1 MVKKIWKFFYFSK
14 MFQTPPEKI
23 LGILNPLETPKN
35 PYISKNQI
43 FPLNPPHLDSNVA
56 FAIIYIWYV
65 INWDLVYISHYKGAQ
80 NRFRGEPS
88 ENLGKMTGGGEK
100 KLRKKSWEK
109 WEIEKFHRKC
119 TMYVQSTTN
128 VPFEVKTSMDT
139 VGHRIV
145 SVSLWKPFAV
155 FKFK

>member
-1 MVKKIWKFFYFSK
+1 MWRTVH
-14 MFQTPPEKI
+14 E
-23 LGILNPLETPKN
+23 LG
-35 PYISKNQI
+35 
-43 FPLNPPHLDSNVA
+43 
-56 FAIIYIWYV
+56 
-65 INWDLVYISHYKGAQ
+65 
-80 NRFRGEPS
+80 
-88 ENLGKMTGGGEK
+88 ENEGGE
-100 KLRKKSWEK
+100 KKSWEK